1 MAGCDKV
8 RKGAR
13 AQAWLLV
20 PLGLVIALAF
30 VLSNVYY
37 WLLPGADVFY
47 EVPWYLSVFGDEL
60 SAQWLFNGA
69 FLAAFGWGVSRVYL
83 ALVESSAASRLRGS
97 AAASLS
103 ESRGG
108 LLGLVTAPTAA
119 SLQADEA
126 RAHSA
131 AAELL
136 AEEEAAAAAKAAA
149 AAQRKPGAARAGAKG
164 GSSSGGGGGSAP
176 KPPKAAAGAVEASAK
191 AL

>member
-20 PLGLVIALAF
+20 PLGLVVALSL

-47 EVPWYLSVFGDEL
+47 ELPWYLSVFGDEL

-83 ALVESSAASRLRGS
+83 ALVEAAAVSRQRGS
-97 AAASLS
+97 GASSSSS

-108 LLGLVTAPTAA
+108 LLGLITAHTAA
-119 SLQADEA
+119 SLEADEA
-126 RAHSA
+126 RARSA
-131 AAELL
+131 AEELL

-149 AAQRKPGAARAGAKG
+149 AAAQRKDRK
-164 GSSSGGGGGSAP
+164 S
-176 KPPKAAAGAVEASAK
+176 VV
-191 AL
+191 